1 MPHDRSER
9 LDEPFQPE
17 EGPEEKAEKL
27 FVESDGSEDPD
38 TDD

>member
-1 MPHDRSER
+1 MPHDPFER

-27 FVESDGSEDPD
+27 LASILGKIIPLKF
-38 TDD
+38 